1 MSSAERRPTSDEE
14 LAREAAD
21 WDRRRVTP
29 TNWQDTPE
37 AIPRAGVSQAISI
50 RIPAQMLSIL
60 KAFARR
66 EGIGYQV
73 LMKRWLDER
82 INEERDEL
90 LASEVAKPNTLVAEP
105 GRPPYGSS
113 KGTRTRRTR

>member
-1 MSSAERRPTSDEE
+1 MSSADRRPASAEE

-21 WDRRRVTP
+21 WDLRRARP
-29 TNWQDTPE
+29 DDWRDAPE
-37 AIPRAGVSQAISI
+37 AIPRVGVSKAISI
-50 RIPAQMLSIL
+50 RIPAQMLAIL

-82 INEERDEL
+82 IGEERDKLPTGETTTAN
-90 LASEVAKPNTLVAEP
+90 LAIAEP
-105 GRPPYGSS
+105 ATPPYGSA
-113 KGTRTRRTR
+113 KGARTRRTR

>member
-1 MSSAERRPTSDEE
+1 MSREDRRPDSAED

-21 WDRRRVTP
+21 WDLRRTVP
-29 TNWQDTPE
+29 DEWQDAPE
-37 AIPRAGVSQAISI
+37 AIPRVGLSKAISI

-73 LMKRWLDER
+73 LMKRWLDDR
-82 INEERDEL
+82 IREEREML
-90 LASEVAKPNTLVAEP
+90 STSEITTAALKVAEP
-105 GRPPYGSS
+105 TSPPYGSA
-113 KGTRTRRTR
+113 KGERTGQTR

>member
-1 MSSAERRPTSDEE
+1 MSSEDRRPFSAEE

-21 WDRRRVTP
+21 WDLRRARP
-29 TNWQDTPE
+29 DDWQDAPE
-37 AIPRAGVSQAISI
+37 AIPRVGVSKAISI
-50 RIPAQMLSIL
+50 RIPAQMLGIL

-82 INEERDEL
+82 ISVERR
-90 LASEVAKPNTLVAEP
+90 AAKSRVE
-105 GRPPYGSS
+105 GYRVI
-113 KGTRTRRTR
+113 

>member
-1 MSSAERRPTSDEE
+1 MSSEDRRPFSAEE

-21 WDRRRVTP
+21 WDLRRARP
-29 TNWQDTPE
+29 DDWRDAPE
-37 AIPRAGVSQAISI
+37 AIPRVGVSKAISI
-50 RIPAQMLSIL
+50 RIPAQMLAIL

-82 INEERDEL
+82 NKLPTGETTTAN
-90 LASEVAKPNTLVAEP
+90 LAIAEP
-105 GRPPYGSS
+105 ATPPYGSA
-113 KGTRTRRTR
+113 KGARTRRTR

>member
-1 MSSAERRPTSDEE
+1 MSSEDRRPFSAEE

-21 WDRRRVTP
+21 WDLRRARP
-29 TNWQDTPE
+29 DDWQDAPE
-37 AIPRAGVSQAISI
+37 AIPRVGVSKAISI
-50 RIPAQMLSIL
+50 RIPAQMLGIL

-82 INEERDEL
+82 ISVERDEL
-90 LASEVAKPNTLVAEP
+90 LSQESKDTVSSRGQGLQHRAE
-105 GRPPYGSS
+105 GIAR
-113 KGTRTRRTR
+113 

>member
-1 MSSAERRPTSDEE
+1 MSSADHRPASAEE

-21 WDRRRVTP
+21 WDLRRARP
-29 TNWQDTPE
+29 DDWQDAPE
-37 AIPRAGVSQAISI
+37 AIPRVGSSKAISI
-50 RIPAQMLSIL
+50 RIPTQMLAIL

-82 INEERDEL
+82 ISEERDRLSSSETTTAS
-90 LASEVAKPNTLVAEP
+90 LAVAEP
-105 GRPPYGSS
+105 TTPPYGSE
-113 KGTRTRRTR
+113 KGARTRRTR